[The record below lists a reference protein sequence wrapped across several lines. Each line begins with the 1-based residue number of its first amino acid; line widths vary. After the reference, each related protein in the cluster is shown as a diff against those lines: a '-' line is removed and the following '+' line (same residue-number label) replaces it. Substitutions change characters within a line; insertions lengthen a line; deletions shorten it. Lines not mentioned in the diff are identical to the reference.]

1 MFRRPKT
8 LTEKEMLANLK
19 KAKEIYGSK
28 VIAEIVRRMVAKE
41 DPEAIV
47 QFKNIMEKG
56 ELGSSHK

>member
-19 KAKEIYGSK
+19 KAKEIYGREL
-28 VIAEIVRRMVAKE
+28 VADVVRRMVAKE
-41 DPEAIV
+41 DPEAII

>member
-56 ELGSSHK
+56 KLRSLHK